1 MTDPVSWDPL
11 ATDGAARVGTMTTPH
26 GTVPTPNF
34 MAVGTRATVRTLDTE
49 DLTRLGADM
58 VLANTY
64 HLMLRP
70 GTDVVAAMGELHG
83 FMAWDRPILT
93 DSGGY
98 QVLSLDPVITE
109 DELVFRST
117 YDGSIVHLPPE
128 RSVRVQEDL
137 GSDIAMA
144 LDVPVSLP
152 ASREATEKAMRR
164 TLRWAERS
172 KAAKQRADRALFGI
186 VQGGADPELRAQSAR
201 DTAAIGF
208 PGFGIGGLAVG
219 ETAAER
225 DRAIDAVVPELP
237 PSAVRYVMGLGDT
250 EGMLSAIARGVDL
263 FDCVLPTRLAR
274 HGKILTRSGDVS
286 VKRSEWR
293 IDPRPIE
300 EGCPCV
306 ACTHYSRA
314 YLRHLYGTKELLMH
328 RLLTLH
334 NLTYT
339 YRLLAD
345 AREAIRR
352 GEYDTW
358 SLGVTAARR
367 KGFGTP
373 RE

>member
-49 DLTRLGADM
+49 DLTRLGADI

-186 VQGGADPELRAQSAR
+186 VQGGADPELRALSAR

-352 GEYDTW
+352 GEYGTW
-358 SLGVTAARR
+358 SLDVIAARR
-367 KGFGTP
+367 KGFGAP